1 MTMTTAMK
9 EKEKKKNTKTL
20 FNVPPSEQHHAARS
34 LAPKSNV
41 VCPYCFDAS
50 SATAYFVTLLIVLG

>member
-34 LAPKSNV
+34 LAPKSNGALS
-41 VCPYCFDAS
+41 FIHLDS
-50 SATAYFVTLLIVLG
+50 LIFIFTFAL